1 MKRKKL
7 IIPARRCRSRRT
19 AHQPGLCST
28 STTTPPTSASSIS
41 CWSSVRAFACCQ
53 RIRGQLGLELARQH
67 RPDVIVLDVH
77 LPDIEGIDFLRTI
90 RQDPL
95 LSRTP
100 VIVVSAEDDRQLP
113 MQMIAAGAQ
122 VYLTKPLNLFEFFA
136 ALDAVLPRVQ
146 T

>member
-1 MKRKKL
+1 
-7 IIPARRCRSRRT
+7 
-19 AHQPGLCST
+19 
-28 STTTPPTSASSIS
+28 
-41 CWSSVRAFACCQ
+41 
-53 RIRGQLGLELARQH
+53 
-67 RPDVIVLDVH
+67 VIVLDVH